1 MAFASTPAPSRRALQ
16 EALDLSD
23 GENFRKAFLLPAL
36 ENGLIEMTIPDQPT
50 SRPADQPPAQIP
62 ADRSRPR
69 AAAGFTC
76 WIQAP

>member
-50 SRPADQPPAQIP
+50 SRPAACTDT
-62 ADRSRPR
+62 
-69 AAAGFTC
+69 G
-76 WIQAP
+76 